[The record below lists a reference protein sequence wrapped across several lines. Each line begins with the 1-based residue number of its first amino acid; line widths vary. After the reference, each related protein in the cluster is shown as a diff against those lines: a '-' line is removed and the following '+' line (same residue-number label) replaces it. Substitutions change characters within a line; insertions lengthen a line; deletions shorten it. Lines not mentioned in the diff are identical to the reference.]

1 MAAVMTVCS
10 GCGGALNVPSLDS
23 VMIERGI
30 AGEAVDIL
38 DCLWDAGG
46 LPVKA
51 ETLLNAV
58 FDGDP
63 EGGPSISQAYRRLRV
78 LMGDL
83 SESLAGSGYAIRHA
97 GRRQGFRLV
106 IEKSVC

>member
-1 MAAVMTVCS
+1 
-10 GCGGALNVPSLDS
+10 
-23 VMIERGI
+23 MIEHGI

-46 LPVKA
+46 MPVKA
-51 ETLLNAV
+51 ETLFGAM

-78 LMGDL
+78 LMDNL
-83 SESLAGSGYAIRHA
+83 SEKLAGSGYAIRHA
-97 GRRQGFRLV
+97 GRYRGFRLV
-106 IEKSVC
+106 IEKPA

>member
-1 MAAVMTVCS
+1 
-10 GCGGALNVPSLDS
+10 
-23 VMIERGI
+23 MIERGI

-51 ETLLNAV
+51 QTLFDAI

-63 EGGPSISQAYRRLRV
+63 EGGKSGNAAYRALRNA
-78 LMGDL
+78 LDDL
-83 SESLAGSGYAIRHA
+83 AVKLAGSGYSIKRS
-97 GRRQGFRLV
+97 GRYRGWRLV
-106 IEKSVC
+106 IEEPA